1 MLGLQGRWPLKFVLL
16 VPFCVLLLALAGT
29 IGWRS
34 FSTGAQA
41 VNDLDNQLLADMAQ
55 RVDQAVGDHLKAADI
70 ILNAFAPDRAPGAPR
85 SAAPIDYLDDAALEA
100 RFYELTALSE
110 GVRYMYLGRPNGDF
124 VGVER
129 EAGGTVLAKFRN
141 ARHPRRINYAIRF
154 PGDREKVAGVDPD
167 YDPLTRPWYK
177 ATAAA
182 RSISWSPLY
191 VSYAKKD
198 LMVTRAKPVL
208 GARGEMA
215 GIVAVD
221 VPLDGLS
228 LFLRK
233 LKISPNG
240 VALIMEPD
248 GRLIATSTSDPPY
261 VVGSDGSQARLAG
274 QESRSPLVRATVARL
289 LAMREA
295 RAGSGV
301 HSLAFDVEGEAA
313 HLAVMRMQAMRAAP
327 GNAAGSTPKAGQDL
341 DWIIAVVAPQ
351 SDFTGDIVKATVRT
365 TWLLFIALAAILFAG
380 LLIVRWVTA
389 DLGRLT
395 AAAERFGRGE
405 PVGALPVTRGDE
417 IGILARAFAA
427 MTAEITELIAAIRRQ
442 NDQLEAGIVGRTRV
456 LSEQNRRLAEEIRE
470 RQVAEQRTMQLFNIV
485 EQTDE
490 GILVCEADGQIRYV
504 NPGFTRLTGYTLA
517 DLQGAGEGGSES
529 ATEGAT
535 ECRTEGEPAGANL
548 LAPGR
553 YDPATFDHA
562 LQQEIL
568 RTVQAGKTYRGVV
581 RARHKTGEKYH
592 AEITITPVLDAG
604 KVTAL
609 TAIERDV
616 SQRELAREAV
626 LSRLQIDSLTG
637 LLNRDSITKRLADL
651 NRENFERRIVKPH
664 VALLFMDLD
673 GFKAIN
679 DTYGH
684 EAGDN
689 ALIESANR
697 IQGCVRASDAV
708 ARLGGDEFL
717 AVLGNTPDRAAAQAV
732 AAKIDAAFA
741 EPFLIGE
748 AKVRLGISIGIGMF
762 PEDAQDFEGLM
773 RVADQAMY
781 TAKRQRR
788 LRK

>member
-1 MLGLQGRWPLKFVLL
+1 MLGLKGRWPLKFVLL

-34 FSTGAQA
+34 FSTGAEA

-70 ILNAFAPDRAPGAPR
+70 ILNAFAPERAPDAPKGAPQF
-85 SAAPIDYLDDAALEA
+85 AQFDYADDLALEA
-100 RFYELTALSE
+100 RFHELTALSE
-110 GVRYMYLGRPNGDF
+110 GVRYMYMGRPNGEF

-129 EAGGTVLAKFRN
+129 ETGGAILSKFRN
-141 ARHPRRINYAIRF
+141 ARHPQRINYAIRY
-154 PGDREKVAGVDPD
+154 PGDRSRVAGIDPD

-177 ATAAA
+177 ATASAGGL
-182 RSISWSPLY
+182 SWSPLY

-198 LMVTRAKPVL
+198 LMVTRAKPVT
-208 GARGEMA
+208 GPRGEMA

-233 LKISPNG
+233 LQLSANG

-248 GRLIATSTSDPPY
+248 GRLIATSTPEPPY
-261 VVGSDGSQARLAG
+261 VLGSDGSQGRLAG
-274 QESRSPLVRATVARL
+274 QQARSPLVRATVTEL
-289 LAMREA
+289 LAA
-295 RAGSGV
+295 RAARG
-301 HSLAFDVEGEAA
+301 APDVRSTVFSFEGETV
-313 HLAVMRMQAMRAAP
+313 HVAVKRMQAVHT
-327 GNAAGSTPKAGQDL
+327 AGARSAGRDL

-351 SDFTGDIVKATVRT
+351 SDFNSDIVKATVRT
-365 TWLLFIALAAILFAG
+365 TWLLFIALALVLFIG
-380 LLIVRWVTA
+380 FLIVRWVTA
-389 DLGRLT
+389 DIGHLT
-395 AAAERFGRGE
+395 AAAERFRRGQ
-405 PVGALPVTRGDE
+405 PVGLLPVARRDE
-417 IGILARAFAA
+417 IGILARAFSA
-427 MTAEITELIAAIRRQ
+427 MAAEITELIAAIRRQ
-442 NDQLEAGIVGRTRV
+442 NDQLEAGIAGRTRV

-470 RQVAEQRTMQLFNIV
+470 RQAAEQRTMQLFNIV

-504 NPGFTRLTGYTLA
+504 NPGFTRLTGYTLE
-517 DLQGAGEGGSES
+517 DLRGGAQS
-529 ATEGAT
+529 
-535 ECRTEGEPAGANL
+535 ANL

-553 YDPATFDHA
+553 YDAATFDA
-562 LQQEIL
+562 VLQEEIR
-568 RTVQAGKTYRGVV
+568 RTVQDGKTYRGVV
-581 RARHKTGEKYH
+581 RARHKTGENYH

-604 KVTAL
+604 RVTAL

-626 LSRLQIDSLTG
+626 LNRLQIDSLTG

-651 NRENFERRIVKPH
+651 NRENFERRITKPH
-664 VALLFMDLD
+664 VAVLFMDLD

-684 EAGDN
+684 DAGDT
-689 ALIESANR
+689 ALIEAASR
-697 IQGCVRASDAV
+697 IQACVRASDAV

-717 AVLGNTPDRAAAQAV
+717 AVLGNTPDRSAAQAV
-732 AAKIDAAFA
+732 AAKIDAAFR
-741 EPFLIGE
+741 EPFVLGS
-748 AKVRLGISIGIGMF
+748 AQVRLGVSIGIGMF
-762 PEDAQDFEGLM
+762 PEDAQDFEGLL

-781 TAKRQRR
+781 AAKRERR